1 MALLEECRIY
11 CPYCGEPQT
20 LLADD
25 SAGDSEY
32 TEDCQICCRP
42 MIVTLY
48 TGAEGPELNVRS
60 EDEAY

>member
-1 MALLEECRIY
+1 MALLEERRIY

-32 TEDCQICCRP
+32 TEDCQMCCRP

-48 TGAEGPELNVRS
+48 LGADDPELNVRS
-60 EDEAY
+60 EDEI